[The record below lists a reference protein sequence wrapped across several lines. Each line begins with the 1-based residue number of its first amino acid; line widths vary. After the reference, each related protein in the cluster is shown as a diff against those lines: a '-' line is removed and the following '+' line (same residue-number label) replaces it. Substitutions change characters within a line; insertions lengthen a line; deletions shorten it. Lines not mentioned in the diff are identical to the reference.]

1 MTHAANR
8 TRSSR
13 TGNLIGALVSECRDP
28 ARMLELYYW
37 STEPEL
43 LPIIR
48 GFASLP
54 NETRA
59 QLEAFLLAAEPKSIV
74 AKIGANGQIRLAPKR
89 QPVGRI
95 SEA

>member
-13 TGNLIGALVSECRDP
+13 TDDLIGALVSECRDP
-28 ARMLELYYW
+28 ARLLELYYW
-37 STEPEL
+37 STEPAL

-48 GFASLP
+48 GLVSLP

-59 QLEAFLLAAEPKSIV
+59 QLQAFLLSAEPESII
-74 AKIGANGQIRLAPKR
+74 AKLEADGQIRLAPGR
-89 QPVGRI
+89 Q
-95 SEA
+95 